1 MLTGPGRDA
10 VALLPLLTP
19 MIAMRLTLQ
28 LLLTLLVVLLGA
40 CAQVLGPQTLT
51 WSESEVNQML
61 AKRFPMDRRVLD
73 VLDVNVTQPE
83 VKLLPGTNRL
93 ATDLHIRAVD
103 RLFGS
108 VFHGRITVESGLR
121 YEPADHTLRLVDVR
135 LGNFSLDKTGTAPR
149 VPLQRLGAA
158 LVEGILDDAVIHRV
172 GEEKLARLAQ
182 FGYQPEALRVTD
194 RGLELTVVPR
204 K

>member
-1 MLTGPGRDA
+1 MRSTLKLLLSVFI
-10 VALLPLLTP
+10 VAL
-19 MIAMRLTLQ
+19 A
-28 LLLTLLVVLLGA
+28 G

-61 AKRFPMDRRVLD
+61 AKRFPMDRRVLEL
-73 VLDVNVTQPE
+73 LDVNVTQPE

-93 ATDLHIRAVD
+93 ATDVHIRAVD
-103 RLFGS
+103 RMFGS
-108 VFHGRITVESGLR
+108 VFHGRITMESGLR

-135 LGNFSLDKTGTAPR
+135 LGNFSLDKAGTAPR

-158 LVEGILDDAVIHRV
+158 LVESILDDAVIHRV
-172 GEEKLARLAQ
+172 SDEQLARYAR
-182 FGYQPEALRVTD
+182 FGYQPDALRVTD